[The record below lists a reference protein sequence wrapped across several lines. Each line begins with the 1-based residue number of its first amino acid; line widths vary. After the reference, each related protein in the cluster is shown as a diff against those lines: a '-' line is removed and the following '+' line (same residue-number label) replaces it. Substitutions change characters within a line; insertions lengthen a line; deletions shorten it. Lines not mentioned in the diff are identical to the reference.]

1 MYRPEGTCDNSRS
14 PGWSCK
20 RNPAADE
27 DGKPLSAVDKQY
39 AGHDFMPEMRKGL
52 NKWATF
58 LHSSAAAG
66 AFDAELSGAANVRS
80 MI

>member
-1 MYRPEGTCDNSRS
+1 
-14 PGWSCK
+14 
-20 RNPAADE
+20 
-27 DGKPLSAVDKQY
+27 LSAVDKQY